1 MDDLFDILESGEPA
15 FKQEKPTN
23 SYNNNSYNKDRKP
36 FPKKETLW
44 DKTNITPVKV
54 DVTAFNKT
62 GKTFSI
68 ALPNATTKIPDSVL
82 EKMKELAKVLSQ
94 RGFTYRH
101 LGAHDDVV
109 QNDILT
115 AEGVKVESYR
125 PWKKFNPNI
134 EHPANPELTEKSYG
148 IAVNSHRAFATLPS
162 PVRAI
167 LATNVQLLLGR
178 DCNNPLDLL
187 ITYSDCG
194 SEALGKGV
202 DYKILKNLT
211 FMYKVCEDSNIPVFN
226 LKKDD
231 AIQRIAAFTKPQ

>member
-1 MDDLFDILESGEPA
+1 MNSSMSDLFDILESGEPA
-15 FKQEKPTN
+15 FKHEKST
-23 SYNNNSYNKDRKP
+23 SSYNKDRNQ
-36 FPKKETLW
+36 PKKESLW
-44 DKTNITPVKV
+44 DKTNIVPVKI
-54 DVTAFNKT
+54 DVTTFNKT

-68 ALPNATTKIPDSVL
+68 VLPNQNTKIPDSVL
-82 EKMKELAKVLSQ
+82 EKMKELSKVLSQ
-94 RGFTYRH
+94 RGYTYRH
-101 LGAHDDVV
+101 LGAYDDVV
-109 QNDILT
+109 QNEIT
-115 AEGVKVESYR
+115 SVAGIKVESYR

-134 EHPANPELTEKSYG
+134 IPANPELTEKSYG

-187 ITYSDCG
+187 ITYSECG
-194 SEALGKGV
+194 SEALGKNV

-226 LKKDD
+226 LKNDD
-231 AIQRIAAFTKPQ
+231 AIQRIATYTKPQ